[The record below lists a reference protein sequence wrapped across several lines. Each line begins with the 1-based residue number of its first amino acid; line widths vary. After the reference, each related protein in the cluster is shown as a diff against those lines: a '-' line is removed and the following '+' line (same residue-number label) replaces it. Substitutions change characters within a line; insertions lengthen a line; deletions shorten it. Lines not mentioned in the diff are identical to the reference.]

1 MFFFPSRD
9 GDKMAPTMEKKI
21 TELEMGLLHLQQNIE
36 IPEVNLAIHPIVS
49 QVVQKCLA
57 ENRRPKVDDFNEYL
71 DNTEFLNSLQSHV
84 NRWVREIQRVTKLD
98 QDPMKGST
106 RQEISFWLN
115 LERALTRIQE
125 KRESFEVQL
134 TFDILKTV
142 KRFHATVGF
151 DNDTG
156 LKSAMETVKDHSV
169 LMKDFPI
176 NDLLSANE
184 LDKIRTALTTVFQ
197 HLKKL
202 RNTRYP
208 VSRAGKL
215 MEAVSQDL
223 MQQMLKVLNT
233 YRLMHIGY
241 TDFERI
247 VKACDDVFATWD
259 DEYERLANLVRDVR
273 RAVRAN
279 DVRMAWRVSL
289 SHKKLQQRLDQMK
302 RFRKQHEQLRSVI
315 DRVLLQPVPTALQTS
330 STINDEQDKENNQT
344 STNGQPNE
352 TRPTITAA
360 NVLNDVNAID
370 EVNLAYESVK
380 EVDALDVS
388 KEGQDAWEFAMK
400 RYDARIDRVE
410 ARITSLLRDQLGTAK
425 NANEMFRIFSRFH
438 ELFVRPHIGG
448 AIREYQ
454 TQLIQRVKDDIESL
468 HEKFK
473 QQYVHSKANRIS
485 RSNDLPPTSGSII
498 WAKQIEKQLNT
509 YLRRVEHVLG
519 KSWEQHVEGQRLKQ
533 DGDNFRSKLNT
544 QPLFEEWT
552 KNVQQKNHGLTG
564 KIFATESTRTL
575 HGVVTRLK
583 VNFSPEIIMLS
594 KEVRNIRM

>member
-1 MFFFPSRD
+1 
-9 GDKMAPTMEKKI
+9 
-21 TELEMGLLHLQQNIE
+21 
-36 IPEVNLAIHPIVS
+36 
-49 QVVQKCLA
+49 
-57 ENRRPKVDDFNEYL
+57 
-71 DNTEFLNSLQSHV
+71 V

-125 KRESFEVQL
+125 KRESVEVQL

-156 LKSAMETVKDHSV
+156 LKSAMDTVKDHSV

-184 LDKIRTALTTVFQ
+184 LDKIRTALTTIFQ

-208 VSRAGKL
+208 VSRAGRL

-241 TDFERI
+241 ADFERI

-259 DEYERLANLVRDVR
+259 DEYERLSTQVRDVR
-273 RAVRAN
+273 RQVRAN

-289 SHKKLQQRLDQMK
+289 SHKKLQQRLDHMK

-315 DRVLLQPVPTALQTS
+315 DRVLLQPVPTPLQTQTS
-330 STINDEQDKENNQT
+330 LNDEQDKENNQL
-344 STNGQPNE
+344 STNGQTNE
-352 TRPTITAA
+352 NRSAITAA

-380 EVDALDVS
+380 EIDALDVS
-388 KEGQDAWEFAMK
+388 KEGQDAWELAMK
-400 RYDARIDRVE
+400 R
-410 ARITSLLRDQLGTAK
+410 
-425 NANEMFRIFSRFH
+425 
-438 ELFVRPHIGG
+438 
-448 AIREYQ
+448 
-454 TQLIQRVKDDIESL
+454 
-468 HEKFK
+468 
-473 QQYVHSKANRIS
+473 
-485 RSNDLPPTSGSII
+485 
-498 WAKQIEKQLNT
+498 
-509 YLRRVEHVLG
+509 
-519 KSWEQHVEGQRLKQ
+519 
-533 DGDNFRSKLNT
+533 
-544 QPLFEEWT
+544 
-552 KNVQQKNHGLTG
+552 
-564 KIFATESTRTL
+564 
-575 HGVVTRLK
+575 
-583 VNFSPEIIMLS
+583 
-594 KEVRNIRM
+594 